1 MPTAT
6 LTSKGQITI
15 PAELRVRMHLQPG
28 DQLDFW
34 ESNTSQLL
42 LAPRKRSLDDF
53 FGVLQSDA
61 APLSVEEMD
70 DVIGEAVTKAGLS

>member
-1 MPTAT
+1 
-6 LTSKGQITI
+6 
-15 PAELRVRMHLQPG
+15 MHLQPG